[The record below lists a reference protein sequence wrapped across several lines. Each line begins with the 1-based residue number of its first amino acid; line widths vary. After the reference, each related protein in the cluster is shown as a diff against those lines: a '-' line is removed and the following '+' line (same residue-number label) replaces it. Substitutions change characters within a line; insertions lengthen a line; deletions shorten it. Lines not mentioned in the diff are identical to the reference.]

1 MLVKVQRM
9 NRQVLPMLLALL
21 TVFIVGRIG
30 LSFMQHGEAQLVL
43 QQEDI
48 NIASEVIEKNIKA
61 PSDETLALWGDLWL
75 PSAEA
80 AASMPIDEEKQASL
94 QDNPDASSLQ
104 AARDKMD
111 RREKQLEERQT
122 IAKEAE
128 SLASKRIEELTALEA
143 RIQDLLDQEKSIND
157 KKIKRLTT
165 VYEGMKAD
173 KAAPV
178 IARMD
183 MDIIVKMFSRMNEKQ
198 VGKILSFLPPKQAV
212 VISEA
217 LTKRIGSL

>member
-1 MLVKVQRM
+1 M
-9 NRQVLPMLLALL
+9 NRRILPLLLALL

-43 QQEDI
+43 QQEDV
-48 NIASEVIEKNIKA
+48 NILPKAIEKNIKI

-80 AASMPIDEEKQASL
+80 AASMPIDEEKQASP

-122 IAKEAE
+122 IAQEAE
-128 SLASKRIEELTALEA
+128 SLASKRIEELTALET

>member
-1 MLVKVQRM
+1 
-9 NRQVLPMLLALL
+9 MLLALL

-43 QQEDI
+43 QQEDV
-48 NIASEVIEKNIKA
+48 NIASEAIEKNLKT

-80 AASMPIDEEKQASL
+80 AASMPIDEEKQSQSQENLNA
-94 QDNPDASSLQ
+94 NSLQ
-104 AARDKMD
+104 AARAKMD
-111 RREKQLEERQT
+111 RREKQLEERQA

>member
-1 MLVKVQRM
+1 M
-9 NRQVLPMLLALL
+9 NRRVLPMLLALL

-43 QQEDI
+43 QQEDV
-48 NIASEVIEKNIKA
+48 NVVSEAIEKNITT

-80 AASMPIDEEKQASL
+80 AASIPIDEEKQSQSQENLNA
-94 QDNPDASSLQ
+94 NSLQ
-104 AARDKMD
+104 AARAKMD
-111 RREKQLEERQT
+111 KREKQLEERQT

>member
-1 MLVKVQRM
+1 
-9 NRQVLPMLLALL
+9 MLLALL

-43 QQEDI
+43 QQEDV
-48 NIASEVIEKNIKA
+48 NIASEAIEKNLKT
-61 PSDETLALWGDLWL
+61 PSDETLALGGDLWL

-80 AASMPIDEEKQASL
+80 AASMPIDEEKQSQSQENLNA
-94 QDNPDASSLQ
+94 NSLQ
-104 AARDKMD
+104 AARAKMD

>member
-48 NIASEVIEKNIKA
+48 NIASEVIEKNIKT

>member
-1 MLVKVQRM
+1 
-9 NRQVLPMLLALL
+9 MLLALL

-43 QQEDI
+43 QQEDV
-48 NIASEVIEKNIKA
+48 NIASEAIEKNLKT

-80 AASMPIDEEKQASL
+80 AASMPIDEEKQSQSQENLNA
-94 QDNPDASSLQ
+94 NSLQ
-104 AARDKMD
+104 AARAKMD

>member
-1 MLVKVQRM
+1 
-9 NRQVLPMLLALL
+9 MLLALL

-43 QQEDI
+43 QQEDVHVV
-48 NIASEVIEKNIKA
+48 SETTEENIKT
-61 PSDETLALWGDLWL
+61 PSDKTLALWGDLWL

-80 AASMPIDEEKQASL
+80 AASIPIDEEKQSQSQENLNA
-94 QDNPDASSLQ
+94 NSLQ
-104 AARDKMD
+104 AARAKMD
-111 RREKQLEERQT
+111 KREKQLEERQV

-128 SLASKRIEELTALEA
+128 SLASKRIEELTALET

-173 KAAPV
+173 KAASV
-178 IARMD
+178 IAQMD

>member
-1 MLVKVQRM
+1 
-9 NRQVLPMLLALL
+9 
-21 TVFIVGRIG
+21 
-30 LSFMQHGEAQLVL
+30 
-43 QQEDI
+43 
-48 NIASEVIEKNIKA
+48 
-61 PSDETLALWGDLWL
+61 LALWGDLWL

-80 AASMPIDEEKQASL
+80 AASIPIDEEKQSQSQENLNA
-94 QDNPDASSLQ
+94 NSLQ
-104 AARDKMD
+104 AARAKMD
-111 RREKQLEERQT
+111 KREKQLEERQV

-128 SLASKRIEELTALEA
+128 SLASKRIEELTALET

-173 KAAPV
+173 KAASV
-178 IARMD
+178 IAQMD

>member
-1 MLVKVQRM
+1 MYAKVQRM
-9 NRQVLPMLLALL
+9 NRRILPLLLALL

-43 QQEDI
+43 QQEDV
-48 NIASEVIEKNIKA
+48 NILPKAIEKNIKI

-80 AASMPIDEEKQASL
+80 AASMPIDEEKQASP

-122 IAKEAE
+122 IAQEAE
-128 SLASKRIEELTALEA
+128 SLASKRIEELTALET

>member
-1 MLVKVQRM
+1 
-9 NRQVLPMLLALL
+9 MLLALL